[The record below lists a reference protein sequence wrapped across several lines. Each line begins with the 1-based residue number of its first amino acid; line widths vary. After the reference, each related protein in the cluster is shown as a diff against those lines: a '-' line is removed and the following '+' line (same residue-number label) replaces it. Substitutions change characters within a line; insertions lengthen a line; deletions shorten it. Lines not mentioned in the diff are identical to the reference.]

1 MSTMIHDGRKFNVN
15 KSRGRSYLAGIG
27 IFLLAKF
34 KWAIALLKWTKFG
47 GTFITMGI
55 SLWAYALFYGWKF
68 AAALVYLI
76 FVHEMGH
83 IVAARRKGIPTSPAF
98 FIPFVGALISIQ
110 KQPRDAATEAYLAYG
125 GPLAG
130 LISFL
135 PAIILYEVNGDPFW
149 ALVIYLGAT
158 LNLFNLLP
166 VSPLD
171 GGRIV
176 SVLSTKIWLV
186 GLLILGVLVTLSPSP
201 ILFLVLFIGIF
212 TWWNR
217 AREVYRNDVLS
228 YEKGKLIDFIAELQ
242 HWPALTSTLGLKQAL
257 MAKANIGQP
266 EVTVKNKWHIPFLHD
281 KERFAQAQTRI
292 DREYAVRE
300 LALLQEWEHLPV
312 EYEDADPSRPIPSPL
327 LVNAQRKAEERI
339 QSIDEQLHHYRTY
352 YVASTSLKWKV
363 LAAYLALAAVLS
375 LFMLYGFRLM
385 EFYR

>member
-1 MSTMIHDGRKFNVN
+1 MN

-55 SLWAYALFYGWKF
+55 SLWAYAVFYGWKF
-68 AAALVYLI
+68 AVALVYLI

-98 FIPFVGALISIQ
+98 FIPFVGALISIK

-130 LISFL
+130 FISFV

-149 ALVIYLGAT
+149 ALVIYLGA
-158 LNLFNLLP
+158 LINLFNLIP

-176 SVLSTKIWLV
+176 SVLSTKIWLA
-186 GLLILGVLVTLSPSP
+186 GLLILVGIVILSPSP

-217 AREVYRNDVLS
+217 AREGYRNAVLT

-257 MAKANIGQP
+257 IAKSNMGQQ
-266 EVTVKNKWHIPFLHD
+266 EIAVKRKWHIPFLHD
-281 KERFAQAQTRI
+281 KERFTQEQTRM
-292 DREYAVRE
+292 DREYAVQE
-300 LALLQEWEHLPV
+300 LALIQEWEHLPV
-312 EYEDADPSRPIPSPL
+312 EYEDADPSRPIPSEL
-327 LVNAQRKAEERI
+327 LFKAQRKAEERI
-339 QSIDEQLHHYRTY
+339 QSIDEQLHHFRTY
-352 YVASTSLKWKV
+352 YEAPSSLKWKV

-385 EFYR
+385 ELHQ